1 MGGIRSAE
9 DVDESLSTALTARI
23 VAVLGVVA
31 VTALLGTGLAAPV
44 AADTG
49 SEAAYVTNGTVELVD
64 GDGVRTDT
72 NVTAAVVGPVTD
84 FDGDGTLG
92 VPTVT
97 GTGNVRIV
105 RTDGTTE
112 TLVAGD
118 AATTSITV
126 GDATGDGAL
135 EILYQNTSDDNR
147 VYRVDLLGNT
157 RQLTDAGTNGVVGH
171 GDFDDDGDDE
181 PVFLGM
187 SNDIKYLDN
196 GTVVDTGYS
205 DVGTNEG
212 VGVGPLVDFDLDGTP
227 RVAVVDSSSD
237 IGLVN
242 HTGHG
247 ETVTDGYGRASK
259 ASLGA
264 VDRRS
269 DGAREVV
276 HVRTDGE
283 LALAKLDGTT
293 DTVTDD
299 TDDPI
304 TADTGVGASGQ
315 LSFDRSPP
323 VIEIVKPTERT
334 YLSDSVPLNV
344 TANEPIDS
352 WSYSLDGPSNRNQ
365 PFEPNTTIDSL
376 DPGQYE
382 ITVYAT
388 DEAGNDVSADLTLA
402 VGEPASILV
411 FVDNGTGK
419 LSYLTRDGDVVRTPV
434 TSDDDELKA
443 AGPAVHYD
451 ADGRLEIPYVKPD
464 GENDPALYL
473 YHLANGSSTVLD
485 PNVMG
490 GVDRG
495 KLSLADWDDD
505 RRLDVVYPGAS
516 GELMRAD
523 ADDGPTA
530 IVSGDTSTNG
540 NAADPQGIFGS
551 VDIGYNEN
559 TTDREI
565 VWLDAGS
572 NVKAVSKSDPRNIK
586 SVNFDQTPGTNNNV
600 GAGEPLPLTEDGPNY
615 FPITDGSGHPGL
627 LNASDG
633 TGVTLN
639 GSSSDD
645 HTATKSPVGLGD
657 VTGNDRKELVF
668 VDTEGVLKYTTT
680 YLEQAPDNP
689 ISTLNVNGEPI
700 TVSRHHGVLSTHFP
714 ERVEGEFRYGDVDRT
729 APDVTIV
736 EPTPEDRKYTS
747 GSIPLEVA
755 ADEPVADWTY
765 SLDGEPERPFDPN
778 GTIPNVGEGDHTVTV
793 YATDRAGNTGSTIR
807 SFSVEDPTTA
817 TPTPE
822 PTDVQTAT
830 PTSTSAP
837 TPVVT
842 FEPDETPT
850 PTTTPGGET
859 PTLTP
864 SPTSAPTPS
873 PTRTVEPNET
883 ETQAP
888 PGDVFDD
895 VTAYI
900 GGGYGWWWILLL
912 FVAMV
917 LIAGAEMHLIDRQE

>member
-1 MGGIRSAE
+1 MGTDGVRLRTRGGDTPVPS
-9 DVDESLSTALTARI
+9 VSTARI

-31 VTALLGTGLAAPV
+31 VTALLGAGLAAPA

-49 SEAAYVTNGTVELVD
+49 SDAAYVTNGTVELVD

-72 NVTAAVVGPVTD
+72 NVNATVVGPVTD

-92 VPTVT
+92 VPTVN
-97 GTGNVRIV
+97 GSGYVRIV
-105 RTDGTTE
+105 RADGTAE

-157 RQLTDAGTNGVVGH
+157 GQLTDAGTNGVVGY
-171 GDFDDDGDDE
+171 GDFDVDGDDE
-181 PVFLGM
+181 PVFLGT
-187 SNDIKYLDN
+187 SNGIKYLDN
-196 GTVVDTGYS
+196 GSVVDTGYS

-212 VGVGPLVDFDLDGTP
+212 IGVGPLVDFDLDGTP

-237 IGLVN
+237 IALVN

-247 ETVTDGYGRASK
+247 ETVTGSYGRAAK

-283 LALAKLDGTT
+283 LALAEVDGTT
-293 DTVTDD
+293 YTVRDD
-299 TDDPI
+299 TGDPI
-304 TADTGVGASGQ
+304 PADTGVGASGR

-352 WSYSLDGPSNRNQ
+352 WSYSLDGGPNQ
-365 PFEPNTTIDSL
+365 TFEPNTTIDSL

-388 DEAGNDVSADLTLA
+388 DEAGNDVRDNRTFA

-419 LSYLTRDGDVVRTPV
+419 LSYLTGDGEVVRTSV
-434 TSDDDELKA
+434 VSDDDELKA

-451 ADGRLEIPYVKPD
+451 ADGRLEIPYIKPD
-464 GENDPALYL
+464 GQNDPALYL

-485 PNVMG
+485 PDVIGEVN
-490 GVDRG
+490 RG

-505 RRLDVVYPGAS
+505 RRLDVVYPGQS

-523 ADDGPTA
+523 ADEGPTV

-540 NAADPQGIFGS
+540 NSVDPQGIFGS

-572 NVKAVSKSDPRNIK
+572 NVKAVSKSDPK
-586 SVNFDQTPGTNNNV
+586 TVESVSFDQTPGTNNNV
-600 GAGEPLPLTEDGPNY
+600 GAGEPLPLSADGPKY
-615 FPITDGSGHPGL
+615 FPIIDGSGHPGL
-627 LNASDG
+627 LNASDRSH
-633 TGVTLN
+633 VILN
-639 GSSSDD
+639 DSSRDEHAS
-645 HTATKSPVGLGD
+645 TKSPVGLGD
-657 VTGNDRKELVF
+657 MTGNDRKELVF
-668 VDTEGVLKYTTT
+668 ADTEGVLKYTTT

-689 ISTLNVNGEPI
+689 ISTLTVDGDPV
-700 TVSRHHGVLSTHFP
+700 TVSRHHGILSTHFP
-714 ERVEGEFRYGDVDRT
+714 ERVEGEFRYGGDST
-729 APDVTIV
+729 PPDVTIV
-736 EPTPEDRKYTS
+736 EPTPDGHTA
-747 GSIPLEVA
+747 GLVPLSVT
-755 ADEPVADWTY
+755 ADEPVIDWSY
-765 SLDGEPERPFDPN
+765 SLDDGPRRSFTPN
-778 GTIPNVGEGDHTVTV
+778 TSIAVEAGTHSVTV
-793 YATDRAGNTGSTIR
+793 YATDRAGNVDSTTR
-807 SFSVEDPTTA
+807 TFEVDRRPSTDDPTA
-817 TPTPE
+817 TP
-822 PTDVQTAT
+822 
-830 PTSTSAP
+830 SP
-837 TPVVT
+837 TPGPPPSV
-842 FEPDETPT
+842 DTPT
-850 PTTTPGGET
+850 PTPPPTGTVTTPT
-859 PTLTP
+859 PTVVPPTG
-864 SPTSAPTPS
+864 SPTPTAS
-873 PTRTVEPNET
+873 PTPNET
-883 ETQAP
+883 ASPTP
-888 PGDVFDD
+888 YTGDRGVF
-895 VTAYI
+895 TFL
-900 GGGYGWWWILLL
+900 GGGFNWWLLLLL
-912 FVAMV
+912 FATMV
-917 LIAGAEMHLIDRQE
+917 VLAVLEIHLIDQQD

>member
-9 DVDESLSTALTARI
+9 DVDESLSTALAARI

-31 VTALLGTGLAAPV
+31 VTALLGAGLAAPA

-64 GDGVRTDT
+64 GNGDRTDT
-72 NVTAAVVGPVTD
+72 NVNATVVGPVTD

-92 VPTVT
+92 VPTVN
-97 GTGNVRIV
+97 GSGYVRIV
-105 RTDGTTE
+105 RADGTTE

-118 AATTSITV
+118 AATTSITA
-126 GDATGDGAL
+126 GDTTGDGAL

-147 VYRVDLLGNT
+147 VYRVDLLGDT
-157 RQLTDAGTNGVVGH
+157 RRLTNVGTNGVVGH

-181 PVFLGM
+181 PVFLGT

-212 VGVGPLVDFDLDGTP
+212 IGVGPLVDFDLDGTP

-237 IGLVN
+237 IALVN

-247 ETVTDGYGRASK
+247 ETVTDDYRRASK

-269 DGAREVV
+269 DGVREVV

-283 LALAKLDGTT
+283 LALARLDGTT

-299 TDDPI
+299 AGDPI

-315 LSFDRSPP
+315 LTFDRSPP
-323 VIEIVKPTERT
+323 VIEIVNPTERT

-344 TANEPIDS
+344 TANEPIDN
-352 WSYSLDGPSNRNQ
+352 WSYSLDGGPNRT
-365 PFEPNTTIDSL
+365 FEPNTTIDSL

-382 ITVYAT
+382 VTVYAT
-388 DEAGNDVSADLTLA
+388 DEAGNDVRDNRTFA

-411 FVDNGTGK
+411 FVDNGTGN
-419 LSYLTRDGDVVRTPV
+419 LSYLTQDGEVVRTPV

-464 GENDPALYL
+464 GKNDPALYL
-473 YHLANGSSTVLD
+473 YHLGDGSSTVLD
-485 PNVMG
+485 PDVMG
-490 GVDRG
+490 EVNRG

-505 RRLDVVYPGAS
+505 RRLDVVYPGES

-523 ADDGPTA
+523 ADEGPTA

-540 NAADPQGIFGS
+540 NSADPQGIFGS
-551 VDIGYNEN
+551 VDIGYNEDSEN

-572 NVKAVSKSDPRNIK
+572 NVKAVSKSDPKNIK
-586 SVNFDQTPGTNNNV
+586 SVSFDQTPGTNNNV

-633 TGVTLN
+633 SHVTLN
-639 GSSSDD
+639 NSSNDAY
-645 HTATKSPVGLGD
+645 TATKSPVGLGD

-668 VDTEGVLKYTTT
+668 ADIEGVLKYTTT

-689 ISTLNVNGEPI
+689 ISTLNVDGEPV

-729 APDVTIV
+729 DPDVTIV
-736 EPTPEDRKYTS
+736 EPTLEDRRYTS

-755 ADEPVADWTY
+755 ADESVADWTY
-765 SLDGEPERPFDPN
+765 SLDGGPERPFDPN
-778 GTIPNVGEGDHTVTV
+778 GTIPDVEEGDHTVTV
-793 YATDRAGNTGSTIR
+793 YATDRAGNTGSTTR
-807 SFSVEDPTTA
+807 SFSVADPTTA

-830 PTSTSAP
+830 PTP
-837 TPVVT
+837 TPTPAVT

-850 PTTTPGGET
+850 PTTTPGSET

-864 SPTSAPTPS
+864 SPTSTPS

-883 ETQAP
+883 ETPAP
-888 PGDVFDD
+888 PGDVFED

-900 GGGYGWWWILLL
+900 GGGYGWWWVLLL

-917 LIAGAEMHLIDRQE
+917 LIAGAEMHIIDRQE

>member
-9 DVDESLSTALTARI
+9 DVDESLSTALTVRI

-31 VTALLGTGLAAPV
+31 VTALLGAGLAAPA

-49 SEAAYVTNGTVELVD
+49 SDAAYVTNGTVELVD
-64 GDGVRTDT
+64 GNGDRTNTDVNAT
-72 NVTAAVVGPVTD
+72 VVGPVTD
-84 FDGDGTLG
+84 FEGDEILG

-97 GTGNVRIV
+97 GTGDVRIV
-105 RTDGTTE
+105 RTDGTAE
-112 TLVAGD
+112 TLVTGD

-181 PVFLGM
+181 PVFLGT
-187 SNDIKYLDN
+187 SGNIKYLDD

-212 VGVGPLVDFDLDGTP
+212 IGVGPLVDFDRDGTP

-237 IGLVN
+237 IALVN
-242 HTGHG
+242 HTGDG
-247 ETVTDGYGRASK
+247 ETVTDGYQRAAK

-269 DGAREVV
+269 DGDREVV

-283 LALAKLDGTT
+283 LALARLDGTT

-299 TDDPI
+299 TGDPI
-304 TADTGVGASGQ
+304 SADTGVGASGR

-323 VIEIVKPTERT
+323 VMEIVKPTERT

-344 TANEPIDS
+344 TANEPIEG
-352 WSYSLDGPSNRNQ
+352 WSYSLDGGQNRT
-365 PFEPNTTIDSL
+365 FEPNTTIDSL

-388 DEAGNDVSADLTLA
+388 DEAGNDVSDNLTFA

-411 FVDNGTGK
+411 FVDNGTGN
-419 LSYLTRDGDVVRTPV
+419 LSYLTQDGRVVRTPV

-451 ADGRLEIPYVKPD
+451 ADGRLEIPYIKPD
-464 GENDPALYL
+464 GTNDPALYL
-473 YHLANGSSTVLD
+473 YHLDNGSSTVLD
-485 PNVMG
+485 PDVIGEVN
-490 GVDRG
+490 RG

-505 RRLDVVYPGAS
+505 RRLDVVYPGQS

-523 ADDGPTA
+523 ADEGPTV
-530 IVSGDTSTNG
+530 IVDGDTSTNG
-540 NAADPQGIFGS
+540 NSVDPQGIFGS

-572 NVKAVSKSDPRNIK
+572 NVKAVSKSDPK
-586 SVNFDQTPGTNNNV
+586 TVEPVSFDQTPGTNNNV
-600 GAGEPLPLTEDGPNY
+600 GAGEPLPLTEDGPKY

-633 TGVTLN
+633 SHVTLN
-639 GSSSDD
+639 NSSSDD

-668 VDTEGVLKYTTT
+668 ADTEGVLKYTTT
-680 YLEQAPDNP
+680 YLERAPDNP
-689 ISTLNVNGEPI
+689 VSTLNVDGDPV

-714 ERVEGEFRYGDVDRT
+714 ERVEGEFRYGDVDST
-729 APDVTIV
+729 DPDVTIV
-736 EPTPEDRKYTS
+736 EPTPKDRKYRS
-747 GSIPLEVA
+747 GSIPLEVT

-765 SLDGEPERPFDPN
+765 SLDDGPERPFDPN

-793 YATDRAGNTGSTIR
+793 YATDRAGNTGSTTR

-830 PTSTSAP
+830 PTP
-837 TPVVT
+837 TPTPTPAVT

-864 SPTSAPTPS
+864 SSTPTPTPTPS

-883 ETQAP
+883 ETPAP
-888 PGDVFDD
+888 PGDVFGD
-895 VTAYI
+895 VRAYI
-900 GGGYGWWWILLL
+900 GGGYGWWWVLLL